1 MTFWAEKRKAAR
13 PVPGLFLE
21 LREAKEAGAGE
32 DHEGPRGV
40 NLSLSPKAA
49 KRRWKG
55 LGTRDPFYSKI
66 PAQDPGERG
75 AGAENVPCLVMPG
88 DCGSSQVRGSRREC
102 AP

>member
-49 KRRWKG
+49 KRRW
-55 LGTRDPFYSKI
+55 S
-66 PAQDPGERG
+66 AGEWQAMWERQTVGWRG
-75 AGAENVPCLVMPG
+75 DNVRPERSCHASPSREEVTTARTKHWG
-88 DCGSSQVRGSRREC
+88 GGS
-102 AP
+102 